1 MRTIMTVNSK
11 GGCGKT
17 TLATNLASYYANAG
31 KKVVLADFD
40 PQHSSLEWLN
50 ERPEGYAEILG
61 MDAAQS
67 GLRIPRST
75 DILIMDAPA
84 ATHGKDLAD
93 LVKRADT
100 LLVPVLPSPLDMR
113 AAAHFIEELLINGK
127 VSRKQTKLAV
137 VANRVREYTL
147 SYQSLEAFL
156 SSLNIPFVA
165 ALRDTQNYIRAAEKG
180 LGLFEMAPSSVWQ
193 DLEQWEELTNWLKS
207 RSSLPKAA

>member
-17 TLATNLASYYANAG
+17 TLATNLASYYADEG
-31 KKVVLADFD
+31 KQVVLADFD
-40 PQHSSLEWLN
+40 PQQSSLEWLN
-50 ERPEGYAEILG
+50 ERPEGYAEITGL
-61 MDAAQS
+61 DASQS
-67 GLRIPRST
+67 GLRVPKST

-84 ATHGKDLAD
+84 ATHGRQLAD

-100 LLVPVLPSPLDMR
+100 LLIPVLPSPLDMR
-113 AAAHFIEELLINGK
+113 AAAHFIEELLTHGR
-127 VSRKQTKLAV
+127 VSRRQTKVAV

-147 SYQSLEAFL
+147 SYQALDAFL

-165 ALRDTQNYIRAAEKG
+165 ALRDTQNYIRAAERG
-180 LGLFEMAPSSVWQ
+180 LGIFEMAPSSVWQ
-193 DLEQWEELTNWLKS
+193 DLEQWEELTDWLKS

>member
-31 KKVVLADFD
+31 KHVVLADFD

-50 ERPEGYAEILG
+50 ERPEDYAEITGL
-61 MDAAQS
+61 DATRS
-67 GLRIPRST
+67 GLRTPKST

-84 ATHGKDLAD
+84 ATHGKQLAD
-93 LVKRADT
+93 LVRKADT
-100 LLVPVLPSPLDMR
+100 LLIPVLPSPLDMR
-113 AAAHFIEELLINGK
+113 AAAKFIEELLINGK
-127 VSRKQTKLAV
+127 VSRKQTRLAV

-147 SYQSLEAFL
+147 SYQALEAFL

-165 ALRDTQNYIRAAEKG
+165 ALRDTQNYIRAADRG

-193 DLEQWEELTNWLKS
+193 DLEQWEELTDWLKS

>member
-1 MRTIMTVNSK
+1 MTVNSK

-61 MDAAQS
+61 LDAAQS

-193 DLEQWEELTNWLKS
+193 DLEQWEELTDWLKS